1 MALTVCYMYFEYH
14 HDCFNFEKTISK
26 NIQFLNIN
34 NLHMAPTSEWE
45 ILHAEYICTIEEFT
59 K

>member
-1 MALTVCYMYFEYH
+1 MYFEYH